1 MYHIRKT
8 KTSSSATAVQVV
20 CYINRRTTLAKHIGS
35 GHSVEAIENLLNIA
49 QDWIEKET
57 KQENLFDAI
66 ENTSSTQNLVL
77 LDKCHYI
84 GFRYGFIYEI
94 LSKLLDRFEFTT
106 IGNSLLHDLIIM
118 RIIEPASKLKSLEL
132 LTEYFG
138 IIHRRQTFY
147 ETLPKLLTLKD
158 AVETLTVNFAQTK
171 LAFDF
176 SLVFYDVTTLYFESF
191 SADELRKNGF
201 SKDSKSQQPQ
211 IVIGLMVT
219 GQGFPVAYEVFPGN
233 KFEGHTLIP
242 VVKDFK
248 DKYSIPTLTVVAD
261 AGMISMDNVRT
272 LKENS
277 LHYIVGARL
286 GNITMK
292 ALTDMS
298 SALGRQ
304 NNATIRTATEYGDL
318 ICSFSEKRYAK
329 DKREMEKQIQKAKDL
344 LKKPKE
350 AKRTKFLKNSDTTKY
365 ELNDALIEKTNLLLG
380 MKGYYTNLDAS
391 VDNQTIISHYH
402 NLWHVEQAFRV
413 AKNDL
418 ESRPIFHFKDDAIRV
433 HMLICFMALAVSKY
447 SEIQTGRSLQYIVRS
462 LKQVTDARVLN
473 TLTNEEIIMRTEIPE
488 EVKDIVEKLQLSY

>member
-8 KTSSSATAVQVV
+8 KTSSKATAVQVV
-20 CYINRRTTLAKHIGS
+20 CYVKRKVKLAKHIGS
-35 GHSVEAIENLLNIA
+35 GHSDEEIEKLLKIA
-49 QDWIEKET
+49 QAWTEKET
-57 KQENLFDAI
+57 KQKTLFAENDQTK
-66 ENTSSTQNLVL
+66 NTFTL
-77 LDKCHYI
+77 LNKCQYL
-84 GFRYGFIYEI
+84 GVRYSFIYEI
-94 LSKLLDRFEFTT
+94 LTKLLNHFEFTT
-106 IGNSLLHDLIIM
+106 LGSSLLHDLIIM

-132 LTEYFG
+132 LEEYFG

-147 ETLPKLLTLKD
+147 ETLPKILKLKD
-158 AVETLTVNFAQTK
+158 TVETLTVNFAQTK

-219 GQGFPVAYEVFPGN
+219 DQGFPVAYEVFPGN

-248 DKYSIPTLTVVAD
+248 DKHKISTLTVVAD
-261 AGMISMDNVRT
+261 AGMISMENVKA
-272 LKENS
+272 LKENG
-277 LHYIVGARL
+277 LQYIVGARL
-286 GNITMK
+286 GNITLK
-292 ALTDMS
+292 ALRGIS
-298 SALGRQ
+298 SELGSQ
-304 NNATIRTATEYGDL
+304 NNATMRTTTVYGDL

-329 DKREMEKQIQKAKDL
+329 DKREMEKQIKKAKEL
-344 LKKPKE
+344 LEKPKE
-350 AKRTKFLKNSDTTKY
+350 AKRTKFLKNIDKTKY
-365 ELNDALIEKTNLLLG
+365 EINEALIEKTQLLLG
-380 MKGYYTNLDAS
+380 IKGYYTNLTS

-418 ESRPIFHFKDDAIRV
+418 ESRPIFHFKEDAIRV

-447 SEIQTGRSLQYIVRS
+447 MEIKTDKSLEQIIRS
-462 LKQVTDARVLN
+462 LKKITDARLLN
-473 TLTNEEIIMRTEIPE
+473 TLTNEELVMRTEISD
-488 EVKDIVEKLQLSY
+488 EVKNILEKLHLSY

>member
-8 KTSSSATAVQVV
+8 KTSSKATAVQVV
-20 CYINRRTTLAKHIGS
+20 CYVKRKVKLAKHIGS
-35 GHSVEAIENLLNIA
+35 GHSTEEIEKLLKVA
-49 QDWIEKET
+49 ETWIKKET
-57 KQENLFDAI
+57 KQQNLFDKI
-66 ENTSSTQNLVL
+66 ETTKQKFVF
-77 LDKCHYI
+77 LDKCQYI

-94 LSKLLDRFEFTT
+94 LTKLLIHFEFTT
-106 IGNSLLHDLIIM
+106 LGNSLLHDLIIM
-118 RIIEPASKLKSLEL
+118 RIIEPTSKLKSLEL
-132 LTEYFG
+132 LEEYFG

-211 IVIGLMVT
+211 IVVGLMVT
-219 GQGFPVAYEVFPGN
+219 DQGFPVAYEVFPGN

-248 DKYSIPTLTVVAD
+248 DKHKISILTVVAD
-261 AGMISMDNVRT
+261 AGMISIDNIKA
-272 LKENS
+272 LQENG
-277 LHYIVGARL
+277 LQYIVGARL
-286 GNITMK
+286 GNVSLK
-292 ALTDMS
+292 ALKGIS
-298 SALGRQ
+298 SELGSQ
-304 NNATIRTATEYGDL
+304 NNATMRITTAYGDL

-329 DKREMEKQIQKAKDL
+329 DKREMEKQIKKAKEL
-344 LKKPKE
+344 LEKPKE
-350 AKRTKFLKNSDTTKY
+350 AKRTKFLKNIDKTKY
-365 ELNDALIEKTNLLLG
+365 EINEALIEKTQLLLG
-380 MKGYYTNLDAS
+380 VKGYYTNLDS

-418 ESRPIFHFKDDAIRV
+418 ETRPIFHFKEGAIRV
-433 HMLICFMALAVSKY
+433 HMLICFMALAISKY
-447 SEIQTGRSLQYIVRS
+447 MEIKTDKSLAQIIRS
-462 LKQVTDARVLN
+462 LKKVTDARLLN
-473 TLTNEEIIMRTEIPE
+473 TLTNEEILMRTEVSD
-488 EVKDIVEKLQLSY
+488 EVKNILEKLHLSY